1 VVLHLAGADPADL
14 ADLLPAGL
22 FPVDLLPADL
32 PEERARSVE
41 IPVQPIARQ
50 RSVPAPRREH
60 PPVPRLPQADRCVT
74 LALALVVALVLAL
87 VAVLTAAVAGLPFS
101 LRS

>member
-1 VVLHLAGADPADL
+1 MVLHLAGAADL
-14 ADLLPAGL
+14 AGLLPAGL
-22 FPVDLLPADL
+22 FPADDLPADL
-32 PEERARSVE
+32 PADLPVERARSAE

-60 PPVPRLPQADRCVT
+60 PPVPRLPQADRYAAVA
-74 LALALVVALVLAL
+74 LALALALA
-87 VAVLTAAVAGLPFS
+87 AALTAAVAGLPFS

>member
-1 VVLHLAGADPADL
+1 MALHLAGAADL
-14 ADLLPAGL
+14 AGLLPAGL

-60 PPVPRLPQADRCVT
+60 PPVPRLPQADRYAAVA
-74 LALALVVALVLAL
+74 LALALALA
-87 VAVLTAAVAGLPFS
+87 AALTAAVAGLPFS

>member
-1 VVLHLAGADPADL
+1 MALHLAGAADL
-14 ADLLPAGL
+14 AGLLPAGL

-60 PPVPRLPQADRCVT
+60 PPVPRLPQADRCATPALALAV
-74 LALALVVALVLAL
+74 ALALVAA
-87 VAVLTAAVAGLPFS
+87 LTAAVAGLPFS